1 LRFRDPVVNVSQVV
15 TLNKDDLSK
24 RLGALDAL
32 KIEQVAAGLRLVL
45 DLQVGLVYSSGRG
58 TEPCG

>member
-15 TLNKDDLSK
+15 TLNRDELSK
-24 RLGALDAL
+24 RPGALDAL

-45 DLQVGLVYSSGRG
+45 DL
-58 TEPCG
+58 